1 MSHLV
6 FIAKTGVSSL
16 FYHCFIIVLFHFL
29 RISDLDMDPNKDGKI
44 HSMKILPI
52 PCLLSILSWM
62 EKSKRNNGERNPA
75 DTAGLNKAS
84 ADVIYKPCSPLKV
97 SNEPQL
103 FAFLISCRYYKLRG
117 VRRFNQK
124 E

>member
-1 MSHLV
+1 
-6 FIAKTGVSSL
+6 
-16 FYHCFIIVLFHFL
+16 
-29 RISDLDMDPNKDGKI
+29 MDPNKDGKI

-52 PCLLSILSWM
+52 SCLLSILSWM

-84 ADVIYKPCSPLKV
+84 DDVIYKPCSPLKV